1 MLRRGLLFVAL
12 CLVPALAYA
21 QPAKGPFELE
31 LGGTGTNGPNF
42 NGFSASANGS
52 FGYYFNDVVE
62 LSIRQSAAYNDIGG
76 VGWNASTRVSID
88 WNFPLG
94 DTGAFT
100 PFIGVN
106 GGYAYGTHGLHN
118 WEAAPEAG
126 LKYYINGSTFIFGS
140 IEYQFFVDQ
149 HSSNTNTF
157 SNRLSKGEFIY
168 GLGIGVR
175 F

>member
-1 MLRRGLLFVAL
+1 MDYYSWLCAWCPLWRTPNPPKARSNWNWAAPEPTAL
-12 CLVPALAYA
+12 ISTALA
-21 QPAKGPFELE
+21 P
-31 LGGTGTNGPNF
+31 
-42 NGFSASANGS
+42 SANGS